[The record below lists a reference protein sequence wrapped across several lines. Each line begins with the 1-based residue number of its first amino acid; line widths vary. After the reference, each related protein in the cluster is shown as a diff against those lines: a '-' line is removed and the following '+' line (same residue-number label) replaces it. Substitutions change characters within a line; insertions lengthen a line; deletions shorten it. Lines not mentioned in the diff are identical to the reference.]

1 MFQISFALRFRHK
14 KSSMSLAVPGKSA
27 YRTSPNCP
35 VSAFYKGESQGKKFP
50 GDWKERR
57 GSLCVPAHVML
68 RGSGGF
74 LSLEIHFVS
83 VTTLSASDANK
94 QCSCEVPT
102 MVLSETRGLAGC

>member
-1 MFQISFALRFRHK
+1 MGQFPI
-14 KSSMSLAVPGKSA
+14 
-27 YRTSPNCP
+27 
-35 VSAFYKGESQGKKFP
+35 SAFYKGESQGKKFP

-102 MVLSETRGLAGC
+102 MVLSETRGL

>member
-1 MFQISFALRFRHK
+1 MVTFIGGCDYTPYPDRA
-14 KSSMSLAVPGKSA
+14 SA
-27 YRTSPNCP
+27 EASDFSCP

-74 LSLEIHFVS
+74 LSLQIHFVS

-102 MVLSETRGLAGC
+102 MVLSETRGL

>member
-1 MFQISFALRFRHK
+1 MNSQCLCSSRDFVLNLFR
-14 KSSMSLAVPGKSA
+14 
-27 YRTSPNCP
+27 SPVFP
-35 VSAFYKGESQGKKFP
+35 VFDLKPTCTISAFYKGESQGKKFP

-102 MVLSETRGLAGC
+102 MVLSETRGL